1 MVFKRHNDDKGR
13 GQKPRIESD
22 AITSIR
28 DALDIDLRLTVL
40 SLIATMAY
48 VSIWTV
54 FMVSTEYLHMSNVY
68 ATCMMKDSEKEKRVG
83 DSKSFLQHYEKEC
96 ALSMKQ
102 SGVPIE
108 HYRIH
113 PNNSPP
119 HTATSTLL
127 ELDVLGFGVDHF
139 PYSPDLAPFEF
150 YVYPKVKSQLKG
162 RRFSSLSKLHTAS
175 ANIIL
180 QYNQDWS
187 RVIFNKWVKL
197 HQKCLAYNGEYFEK
211 K

>member
-1 MVFKRHNDDKGR
+1 
-13 GQKPRIESD
+13 
-22 AITSIR
+22 
-28 DALDIDLRLTVL
+28 
-40 SLIATMAY
+40 MAY

-54 FMVSTEYLHMSNVY
+54 FMVLTEYLHMSNVY

-139 PYSPDLAPFEF
+139 PYSPDLAPFAF

-187 RVIFNKWVKL
+187 RVIFNKWVKR
-197 HQKCLAYNGEYFEK
+197 HQKCLAYNGEYFAK
-211 K
+211 I